1 MDKSVEKGGKVALCN
16 GRIIPVIGKA
26 RFYQEKMQVGLAAY
40 EREDKKSALKL

>member
-26 RFYQEKMQVGLAAY
+26 RFYRVKMRVSLTVY
-40 EREDKKSALKL
+40 EREDKKSALKP